1 MTLTALIEAIRALPR
16 APAEL
21 TVHTESEHIV
31 TALRKGWPAV
41 WRAKGWTKHDGM
53 PVKNRD
59 LWELVAREIEPH
71 QIRWRHLTTF
81 DGGPEQ
87 ARVTAIAAARR

>member
-1 MTLTALIEAIRALPR
+1 MTLNALIEAIRALPH
-16 APAEL
+16 APACL

-31 TALRKGWPAV
+31 TALSEGWPAV
-41 WRAKGWTKHDGM
+41 WRAQGWTKQDGT

-71 QIRWRHLTTF
+71 EIRWQHLTSE
-81 DGGPEQ
+81 DGPEQ
-87 ARVTAIAAARR
+87 ARVTAIAAAQR